1 MLKQWIKN
9 PKERKLIYIAIIA
22 AFVILACGFWTIEH
36 RNSLTINMPTDI
48 PADINHQHMHH
59 MKSPLEFYA
68 KNKASLGRIGIF
80 ATFAI
85 FPLYFLLRL
94 KKIKLGKEIKAF
106 ISKILK
112 WVKLFHVSFAVIAFA
127 LITMHVIIMV
137 FYEWKTNAISISGVI
152 SYILFLALGALGFLR
167 YKRKDKNWHY
177 YLSFAFVCSMLIHTW
192 L

>member
-9 PKERKLIYIAIIA
+9 SKERKLIYAAIIV
-22 AFVILACGFWTIEH
+22 AFVILASGFWTIEH
-36 RNSLTINMPTDI
+36 RDSLTINIPT
-48 PADINHQHMHH
+48 DINHQHVHH

-80 ATFAI
+80 AAFSI

-94 KKIKLGKEIKAF
+94 KKIKLGKEIKAL

-112 WVKLFHVSFAVIAFA
+112 WVKLFHVPVAVIAFA
-127 LITMHVIIMV
+127 LITIHVIIMV
-137 FYEWKTNAISISGVI
+137 FYEWKTNEVSISGVI
-152 SYILFLALGALGFLR
+152 SYILFLTLGTLGFLR

-177 YLSFAFVCSMLIHTW
+177 YLSFAFLCSMLIHTW